1 MSSTCLVCER
11 IFSRTIELAKDTVVV
26 MKKEEKNTAD
36 KNRSKTKIQKKKSC
50 RKQYVTWYIN
60 YALSHKRTFR
70 EKKRLKQ

>member
-36 KNRSKTKIQKKKSC
+36 KNRLKTKIQKKIMSETIC
-50 RKQYVTWYIN
+50 YMVYQLRIVT
-60 YALSHKRTFR
+60 
-70 EKKRLKQ
+70 